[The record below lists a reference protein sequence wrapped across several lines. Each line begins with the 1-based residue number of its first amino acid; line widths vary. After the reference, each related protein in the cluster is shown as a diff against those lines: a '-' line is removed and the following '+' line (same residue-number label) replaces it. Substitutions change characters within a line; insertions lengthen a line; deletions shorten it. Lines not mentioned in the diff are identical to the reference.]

1 MGKLFD
7 DLMEGLDTY
16 EKYLKCKITLCTTV
30 LEKSEPIVLSPSEV
44 KSILEKLNLSQAV
57 FAHKLHTSVR
67 TYQGWE
73 QGKTKPNPQATL
85 LLRMVD
91 KSPQL
96 LEQMAQL

>member
-1 MGKLFD
+1 MGRLFD
-7 DLMEGLDTY
+7 DLMEGAEAL
-16 EKYLKCKITLCTTV
+16 EQYLQGKITLRTTV
-30 LEKSEPIVLSPSEV
+30 LEKPEPIELSPSEV
-44 KSILEKLNLSQAV
+44 KSIREKLNLSQAV

-73 QGKTKPNPQATL
+73 QGKTKPNPQAVL

-96 LEQMAQL
+96 LEQMAQF